1 MRALRL
7 GWLFFKV
14 GSMNDLQYRANFFI
28 QLLQSAVSVGTAIV
42 VLKLVYSHT
51 DALNGWGESELLV
64 VLGIQI
70 LLGGVIR
77 TTIQPN
83 MQRLME
89 EVRDGKLDFALTKP
103 EDSQVLV
110 SVRNVQIWRSVD
122 VVAGAAVVAYGVAG
136 LDVAPGLGDVALF
149 LAMLLVGAV
158 TIYCFW
164 LAIATL
170 AFWIVDVWN
179 ILELFDGVYQTGRFP
194 VSIYPGWLRFGVTF
208 IVPIAF
214 AITVPAEAVTSR
226 LDWET
231 IALAVGFAAA
241 LFVFT
246 RWWWGFGL
254 RHYSGASA

>member
-1 MRALRL
+1 MRLA
-7 GWLFFKV
+7 WLFFKV
-14 GSMNDLQYRANFFI
+14 GSLNELQYRANFFI
-28 QLLQSAVSVGTAIV
+28 QLLQSAVSVTVAFV
-42 VLKLVYSHT
+42 VLKLVYSQT
-51 DALNGWGESELLV
+51 ADLNGWSESELMV

-70 LLGGVIR
+70 LLGGVIQ

-83 MQRLME
+83 MRRLME

-110 SVRNVQIWRSVD
+110 SVRNVQIWRAVD
-122 VVAGAAVVAYGVAG
+122 VIAGAVVLGYGISG
-136 LDVAPGLGDVALF
+136 LDVAVGPGDALLF
-149 LAMLLVGAV
+149 VGLLVLGAV

-170 AFWIVDVWN
+170 AFWIVDVWQ
-179 ILELFDGVYQTGRFP
+179 IIELFDGIYQTGRWP

-208 IVPIAF
+208 LVPIAF

-226 LDWET
+226 LDWST
-231 IALAVGFAAA
+231 VAVAIGFAAA
-241 LFVFT
+241 LFAFT

-254 RHYSGASA
+254 RRYSGASA